1 MFKFFSGTFNMGNLA
16 ELGNLVESF
25 ISTIDSS
32 IDELSKE
39 IQESTIEEKISSF
52 IDFQQDDDMYLL
64 KINLNGIDLRELSI
78 KYNPGV
84 IDINLKRTEVEQ
96 RGIGYFTNNVVVKK
110 KYHKNFGNIEEID
123 TSRLIKTVENGVL
136 KIRMPK
142 KYVLNESSNIIDV
155 NYYVEDK
162 DKD

>member
-39 IQESTIEEKISSF
+39 IEESTIEEKISSF

-110 KYHKNFGNIEEID
+110 K
-123 TSRLIKTVENGVL
+123 
-136 KIRMPK
+136 
-142 KYVLNESSNIIDV
+142 
-155 NYYVEDK
+155 
-162 DKD
+162 

>member
-1 MFKFFSGTFNMGNLA
+1 MFKFFSGTFNLGNLA
-16 ELGNLVESF
+16 ELGSLVETF
-25 ISTIDSS
+25 LSTIDSS

-39 IQESTIEEKISSF
+39 IEESTREEKISSF

-64 KINLNGIDLRELSI
+64 RINLNGIDLRELSI

-96 RGIGYFTNNVVVKK
+96 RGIGYFTNNVIVKK
-110 KYHKNFGNIEEID
+110 KYHKNFANIEEID

-142 KYVLNESSNIIDV
+142 KYVLNSSSNIIDV

-162 DKD
+162 EKE